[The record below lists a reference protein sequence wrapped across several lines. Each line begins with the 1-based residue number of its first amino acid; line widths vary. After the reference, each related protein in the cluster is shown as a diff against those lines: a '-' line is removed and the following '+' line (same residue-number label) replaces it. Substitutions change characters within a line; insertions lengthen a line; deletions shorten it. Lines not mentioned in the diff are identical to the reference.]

1 MYRLWGKIM
10 KNNDMK
16 NDHVVEIERP
26 ELTAEERLKEGME
39 VLCQHFDLQR
49 PMWFSDNQRAGSG
62 RNPGKNEPGG
72 ENRSVKPRNTRW
84 WRCHRICSK

>member
-49 PMWFSDNQRAGSG
+49 PMWFSDNQRDIKDF
-62 RNPGKNEPGG
+62 NKTQFLDHHFI
-72 ENRSVKPRNTRW
+72 EN
-84 WRCHRICSK
+84 IAFDYLEIEIIEDED